1 MVSTKL
7 KSLAAHFA
15 AWAGNPAGVHLD
27 QRVLL
32 LLEGELADAASQASM
47 IEGLPA
53 GPLSG
58 GHKLRLVHSQAAP
71 AVAPAGHA
79 LGGAA

>member
-7 KSLAAHFA
+7 RSLAAHFA
-15 AWAGNPAGVHLD
+15 HWAGNPAGVHLD

-32 LLEGELADAASQASM
+32 LLEGELIDAAEQARM
-47 IEGLPA
+47 IEGQPA
-53 GPLSG
+53 GPLAG
-58 GHKLRLVHSQAAP
+58 GHGLRLVHSQPAP
-71 AVAPAGHA
+71 AVA